1 MDDLLQ
7 EFLTETNES
16 LDLVDTELVK
26 FERDP
31 HNADILSSIFRIVH
45 TIKGTSGFLGLA
57 RLGAVAHAGET
68 LMGRF
73 RDGAPVLPGSVD
85 LVMRAIDRIK
95 GIVHDLEN
103 NDGIEPEEDDSEI
116 IAALEEMAEKVAQ
129 AAKAPPVEEQA
140 SEPEIV
146 PEDEPQGSAAQANA
160 AADDELDELERLF
173 RDTPV
178 DPRPSA
184 SATTPPD
191 AAAKPETPKAG
202 SDAAHPGKETA
213 PVAPPATKPAGGVPA
228 RAEQPLA
235 SRETPSQHG
244 EDAAGGGRG
253 GPGQSIRVNV
263 DTLEQLMTMVSE
275 LVLTRNQLL
284 DLMRRHEE
292 SEFKVPLQRLSQVTG
307 ELQDAVMK
315 TRMQPI
321 GNAWQKLPRILRDLS
336 RDLGKPIDLQMHGAD
351 TELDRQVLEMIRDPL
366 THMIRNSAD
375 HGLESPADRVKAGK
389 REVGTVRLSAYHEGG
404 HIIIEVSDDGRG
416 LNTARI
422 REKAIRNGLVS
433 EVEAEKLSDSQVHA
447 FIFHA
452 GFSTAEAVTSVSGR
466 GVGMDV
472 VRTNIELIGGSVNV
486 VSRAGQGSTFLIK
499 IPLTLAIVSALIV
512 ESGGERFAIPQLA
525 VVELVRVQKGSEHR
539 IERFKEAPVL
549 RLRDKL
555 LPIVYLDQ
563 LLGIGTQTDSAGES
577 FVAVMQVGNRTF
589 GIGVD
594 NVLHTEEIVIKPVSS
609 ILRHVSMF
617 SGTTILGDGSVIMII
632 DPNSMAQAMAA
643 GLTSNTTHDDVPEAI
658 AASAEANTSL
668 IVFRVG
674 SSEPKAVPLSLIT
687 RLEVVDADRIERVT
701 GHDLVQY
708 RGSLMPLIYFDEASR
723 QSTRKERPL
732 LVFTDQGK
740 AIGFAVDEII
750 DIVDEEFS
758 IEFDSGGPGIVGTAV
773 IRGKAT
779 EILDI
784 GHFLPS
790 GFSLIASQRTPAA
803 PNQPQILFVDDS
815 ALFRNMLTPSLREAG
830 YDVTV
835 CGSVAEAWQHL
846 NAGTIFN
853 VVVSDIDMPEVD
865 GYTFVEQ
872 LRANPATVDWPVIA
886 LSGLGTPE
894 AIERG
899 RIAGFTDY
907 IAKFD
912 KAGLLA
918 ALEEFTARY
927 MKAES

>member
-16 LDLVDTELVK
+16 LDLVDAELVK

-31 HNADILSSIFRIVH
+31 NNADILGNIFRLVH

-57 RLGAVAHAGET
+57 RLGSVAHAAET

-73 RDGAPVLPGSVD
+73 RDGAPVKPDAVD
-85 LVMRAIDRIK
+85 LVMHSIDRIK
-95 GIVHDLEN
+95 AIVHDLET
-103 NDGIEPEEDDSEI
+103 NDGVEGEGSDADLIG
-116 IAALEEMAEKVAQ
+116 ALEEMAEKVLLVEPAP
-129 AAKAPPVEEQA
+129 APAPAPLKAET
-140 SEPEIV
+140 
-146 PEDEPQGSAAQANA
+146 DA
-160 AADDELDELERLF
+160 AAAEELDELERLF
-173 RDTPV
+173 RETPV
-178 DPRPSA
+178 DPRPARAAPATDAGKGA
-184 SATTPPD
+184 SA
-191 AAAKPETPKAG
+191 AAASAAKPA
-202 SDAAHPGKETA
+202 S
-213 PVAPPATKPAGGVPA
+213 GVPA
-228 RAEQPLA
+228 RAEPPLA
-235 SRETPSQHG
+235 SREAPASSG
-244 EDAAGGGRG
+244 DDAASAGRG
-253 GPGQSIRVNV
+253 GGPAQSIRVNV

-292 SEFKVPLQRLSQVTG
+292 SEFKVPLQRLSQVTA
-307 ELQDAVMK
+307 ELQEAVMK

-336 RDLGKPIDLQMHGAD
+336 RDLGKPIDLQMLGAD
-351 TELDRQVLEMIRDPL
+351 TELDRQVLEMIKDPL

-375 HGLESPADRVKAGK
+375 HGLEPPAERLKAGK

-422 REKAIRNGLVS
+422 REKAIKNGLVS
-433 EVEAEKLSDSQVHA
+433 EIEAEKLSDAQVHA
-447 FIFHA
+447 FIFHP

-486 VSRAGQGSTFLIK
+486 VSRPGQGSTFLIK

-512 ESGGERFAIPQLA
+512 EAGSERFAIPQLA

-539 IERFKEAPVL
+539 IERFKDAPVL
-549 RLRDKL
+549 RLRDRL
-555 LPIVYLDQ
+555 LPIIYLDQ
-563 LLGIGTQTDSAGES
+563 LLGIGDQAQAGQGAGGARDS
-577 FVAVMQVGNRTF
+577 FVVVMQVGNRAF

-632 DPNSMAQAMAA
+632 DPNSVAQAIAV
-643 GLTSNTTHDDVPEAI
+643 GLTSAAAQEEAQTAVTS
-658 AASAEANTSL
+658 AAGQGMSL
-668 IVFRVG
+668 IVFRAG
-674 SSEPKAVPLSLIT
+674 TAEPKAVPLSLVT
-687 RLEVVDADRIERVT
+687 RLEVFDADRIERVT

-708 RGSLMPLIYFDEASR
+708 RGSLMPLVYVDESSR
-723 QSTRKERPL
+723 HNGQKERPL
-732 LVFTDQGK
+732 LVFTDQGR
-740 AIGFAVDEII
+740 AIGFVVDEIV
-750 DIVDEEFS
+750 DIVDEDFT
-758 IEFDSGGPGIVGTAV
+758 IEFGSGAPGVVGTAV
-773 IRGKAT
+773 VRGKAT

-790 GFSLIASQRTPAA
+790 TFAAVTTQRAA
-803 PNQPQILFVDDS
+803 ITGARRPRLLLVDDS
-815 ALFRNMLTPSLREAG
+815 AFFRNMLAPVLGAAG
-830 YDVTV
+830 YDVTA
-835 CGSVAEAWQHL
+835 CGSVPEAYTHL
-846 NAGTIFN
+846 DAGARFD

-865 GYTFVEQ
+865 GFTFAEQ
-872 LRANPATVDWPVIA
+872 LRANPDTAGWPVVA

-899 RIAGFTDY
+899 RQAGFTDY

-918 ALEEFTARY
+918 ALEEFTVHRNGVL
-927 MKAES
+927 S